1 MSANPSAPVLRDRLR
16 AALPGALR
24 SRDSVLVS
32 ALRSTLA
39 ALDNAE
45 SVPPEASVHRA
56 GAVELSPRGAGSA
69 EVERAILDN
78 NAVVAIVSTEIE
90 DRLTSATDYAAA
102 GHPDRAE
109 RLRAEAAALASFL
122 DR

>member
-1 MSANPSAPVLRDRLR
+1 MSPNPSAPDLRDRLR

-45 SVPPEASVHRA
+45 AVQVDGSAHRT
-56 GAVELSPRGAGSA
+56 GAVELSPRGAGAA
-69 EVERAILDN
+69 EVERETLDDTEV
-78 NAVVAIVSTEIE
+78 AAIVRTEIA
-90 DRLTSATDYAAA
+90 DRLDAATDYAAA

-109 RLRAEAAALASFL
+109 RLRAEAAALASHL
-122 DR
+122 GR